1 MKKII
6 FVLSLFL
13 IFVLL
18 LNING
23 CVPSEETPEKSE
35 EIEELGQMEED
46 LNPDNLGD
54 ISKDIDDIVDW

>member
-1 MKKII
+1 MKKIMFI
-6 FVLSLFL
+6 LSLFL

-23 CVPSEETPEKSE
+23 CVPVEETQEKE
-35 EIEELGQMEED
+35 EIDELGQMEED

-54 ISKDIDDIVDW
+54 LGKEIDDVISW